1 MILDVICN
9 MQVDEKTAKW
19 KSVYNSRTY
28 YFCSSMCKQKFD
40 KTPDKF
46 AKLA

>member
-1 MILDVICN
+1 MVLDVICN

-19 KSVYNSRTY
+19 KSEYNSTTY
-28 YFCSSMCKQKFD
+28 YFCSSGCKQKFD